1 MCSNLFIFY
10 LVYDMNSTSYS
21 NTRLITLVVISQFA
35 CTSLWF
41 AGNAVVSDIIKEY
54 QLDLRILSHIVT
66 AVQLGFISGTLLFS
80 VFTISDRFS
89 PSKVFFIS
97 AIAGALANLLVFMT
111 DTAVG
116 IILSRFIT
124 GFCLAGI
131 YPVGMKIAADYHEKG
146 LGKALGFLVGALVL
160 GTAFPHLL
168 KTIGASFPWRYVMV
182 CTSAMAVAGGLL
194 ILFFVPDGPHRV
206 RAGKPDFS
214 LCFKLFSNKD
224 FLAATTGY
232 FGHMW
237 ELYAF
242 WAFVPVI
249 ITTYNTIHPQYAFHV
264 PVYSFL
270 IIGAG
275 GLSCM
280 VGGLL
285 SLKYGNVRVAA
296 IALLISGLCC
306 LVSPFLFGAHPAL
319 FIAILLVWGLAVVTD
334 SPQFT
339 TLVATAVQPAEKGT
353 ALTIVNTIGFA
364 ITVVSIQVINAL
376 IQNIGERYIY
386 LVLAA
391 GPIAGLV
398 GLRRL
403 LVKK

>member
-1 MCSNLFIFY
+1 MAGKSH
-10 LVYDMNSTSYS
+10 S
-21 NTRLITLVVISQFA
+21 NTRLIILVVVSQFA

-54 QLDLRILSHIVT
+54 QLDLRILSYIVT

-97 AIAGALANLLVFMT
+97 ALAGALANLLVFTT
-111 DTAVG
+111 DSANG
-116 IILSRFIT
+116 IIFSRYIT

-168 KTIGASFPWRYVMV
+168 KTIGASFSWRYVMV
-182 CTSAMAVAGGLL
+182 CTSAMAVGGGLL
-194 ILFFVPDGPHRV
+194 ILLFVPDGPHRV
-206 RAGKPDFS
+206 RAGRPDFR
-214 LCFKLFSNKD
+214 LFFKLFRNKD
-224 FLAATTGY
+224 FRAAATGY

-237 ELYAF
+237 ELYTF

-249 ITTYNTIHPQYAFHV
+249 LATYNRIHQHDAFHV
-264 PVYSFL
+264 PLYSFL

-285 SLKYGNVRVAA
+285 SLKYGNARVAA
-296 IALLISGLCC
+296 IALLVSGLCC
-306 LVSPFLFGAHPAL
+306 LLSPFIFYAPPVVFAG
-319 FIAILLVWGLAVVTD
+319 ILLVWGLAVVAD

-339 TLVATAVQPAEKGT
+339 TLVATAVLPAQKGT
-353 ALTIVNTIGFA
+353 ALTIVNAIGFT
-364 ITVVSIQVINAL
+364 ITIVSIQVVGAIL
-376 IQNIGERYIY
+376 PYVDERYLY
-386 LVLAA
+386 LLLTA
-391 GPIAGLV
+391 GPIAGLA

-403 LVKK
+403 LHKN

>member
-1 MCSNLFIFY
+1 MAGISH
-10 LVYDMNSTSYS
+10 S
-21 NTRLITLVVISQFA
+21 NTRLIILVVVSQFA

-54 QLDLRILSHIVT
+54 HLDLRILSHIVT
-66 AVQLGFISGTLLFS
+66 AVQVGFISGTLLFS

-89 PSKVFFIS
+89 PSRVFFIS
-97 AIAGALANLLVFMT
+97 ALAGAMANLLVFAA
-111 DTAVG
+111 DSANG
-116 IILSRFIT
+116 IIFSRYIT

-168 KTIGASFPWRYVMV
+168 KAIGTSFSWRYVMAG
-182 CTSAMAVAGGLL
+182 TSALAVGGGLL
-194 ILFFVPDGPHRV
+194 ILLFVPDGPHRV
-206 RAGKPDFS
+206 RAGKPDFG
-214 LCFKLFSNKD
+214 LFFKLFRNKD
-224 FLAATTGY
+224 FRAAATGY

-249 ITTYNTIHPQYAFHV
+249 ITTYNTIHPEDAFHV
-264 PVYSFL
+264 QVYSFL

-285 SLKYGNVRVAA
+285 SLKYGNARVAA
-296 IALLISGLCC
+296 TALLISGLCC
-306 LVSPFLFGAHPAL
+306 LVSPFLFDAHPAL
-319 FIAILLVWGLAVVTD
+319 FAAILLVWGMAVVAD

-339 TLVATAVQPAEKGT
+339 TLVATSVQPSEKGT

-364 ITVVSIQVINAL
+364 ITVVSIQVISAVMLNA
-376 IQNIGERYIY
+376 NERYPYI
-386 LVLAA
+386 LLAV
-391 GPIAGLV
+391 GPITGLAE
-398 GLRRL
+398 LRRL
-403 LVKK
+403 LIKR

>member
-1 MCSNLFIFY
+1 MAGISH
-10 LVYDMNSTSYS
+10 S
-21 NTRLITLVVISQFA
+21 NTRLIILVVVSQFA

-54 QLDLRILSHIVT
+54 HLDLRILGHIVT
-66 AVQLGFISGTLLFS
+66 AVQLGFISGTLVFS
-80 VFTISDRFS
+80 VFTVSDRFS

-97 AIAGALANLLVFMT
+97 ALAGALANLLVFAT
-111 DTAVG
+111 DSANG
-116 IILSRFIT
+116 IIFSRYIT

-168 KTIGASFPWRYVMV
+168 KVVGASFSWRYVMV
-182 CTSAMAVAGGLL
+182 CTSAMAVGGGLL
-194 ILFFVPDGPHRV
+194 IFLFVPDGPHRV
-206 RAGKPDFS
+206 KAGKPDFG
-214 LCFKLFSNKD
+214 LLFKLFRNKD
-224 FLAATTGY
+224 FRAAAMGY

-242 WAFVPVI
+242 WAFIPVI
-249 ITTYNTIHPQYAFHV
+249 LATYNTMHPQDVFHV
-264 PVYSFL
+264 PLYSFF

-285 SLKYGNVRVAA
+285 SLKYGNARVAA
-296 IALLISGLCC
+296 IALLVSGVCC
-306 LVSPFLFGAHPAL
+306 LLSPFVFDAPPVLFAGL
-319 FIAILLVWGLAVVTD
+319 VLVWGLAVVAD

-339 TLVATAVQPAEKGT
+339 TLVASAVLPAQKGT
-353 ALTIVNTIGFA
+353 ALTIVNAIGFA
-364 ITVVSIQVINAL
+364 ITIVSIQVVGTIL
-376 IQNIGERYIY
+376 PYVDERYLY
-386 LVLAA
+386 LLLAA
-391 GPIAGLV
+391 GPVAGLV
-398 GLRRL
+398 GLKRL
-403 LVKK
+403 LNKKG

>member
-1 MCSNLFIFY
+1 MSNG
-10 LVYDMNSTSYS
+10 TYS
-21 NTRLITLVVISQFA
+21 NARLIFLIVISQFA

-54 QLDLRILSHIVT
+54 HLDLRILSHIVT

-80 VFTISDRFS
+80 ILTISDRFS

-97 AIAGALANLLVFMT
+97 ALAGALANLLVF
-111 DTAVG
+111 AVG
-116 IILSRFIT
+116 GATGILISRYLT

-168 KTIGASFPWRYVMV
+168 KAIGASLSWQHVMV
-182 CTSAMAVAGGLL
+182 STSAMAAGGGLL
-194 ILFFVPDGPHRV
+194 VLLFVPDGPHRAK
-206 RAGKPDFS
+206 AGKPDLS
-214 LCFKLFSNKD
+214 LFFKLFRNKD
-224 FLAATTGY
+224 FRSASIGY

-237 ELYAF
+237 ELYTF

-249 ITTYNTIHPQYAFHV
+249 LTTYNAMHPQNAFHV
-264 PVYSFL
+264 PLYSFI
-270 IIGAG
+270 IIGVG
-275 GLSCM
+275 GLSCI

-285 SLKYGNVRVAA
+285 SLKYGNARVAA
-296 IALLISGLCC
+296 TALLVSGLCC
-306 LVSPFLFGAHPAL
+306 LLSPFMFYAPPVLFAG
-319 FIAILLVWGLAVVTD
+319 ILLVWGLAVVAD

-339 TLVATAVQPAEKGT
+339 TLVATSVQPAQKGT
-353 ALTIVNTIGFA
+353 ALTIVNAIGFA
-364 ITVVSIQVINAL
+364 ITIVSIQVVGTVL
-376 IQNIGERYIY
+376 PYVDERYLY
-386 LVLAA
+386 LLLAA
-391 GPIAGLV
+391 GPVVGLA

-403 LVKK
+403 LNKKE